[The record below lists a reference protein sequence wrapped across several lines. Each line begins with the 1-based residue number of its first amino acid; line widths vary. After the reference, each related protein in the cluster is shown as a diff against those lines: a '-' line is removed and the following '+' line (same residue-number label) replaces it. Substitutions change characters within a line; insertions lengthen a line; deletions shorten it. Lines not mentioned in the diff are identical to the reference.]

1 MDCIHIRELE
11 VFANH
16 GVYEEENRLGQLFI
30 ISADLKTDTWKAG
43 ISDDLKFSVDYGSV
57 CHLIEKEMKTRTF
70 HLIEAVAQHLAS
82 AILKNFPLV
91 EAVTLT
97 VDKPWASIGL
107 HVKTAGVTVTRSRHH
122 AWIAIGSNQGN
133 SGEIILGA
141 LKHLEAIEDIHIVQ
155 VSDMIT
161 TKPYGVTD
169 QPDFINGCF
178 EIETTKGPEELLD
191 TLLYVEKLFG
201 RERKVHWGPRTLDLD
216 IVFYDHDVIS
226 TPRLSVPHP
235 DMANRTF
242 VLGPLT
248 QIAGWYM
255 HPLLNQ
261 TVEQLYKK
269 LTMGE

>member
-30 ISADLKTDTWKAG
+30 ISADLTTDTWKAG

-97 VDKPWASIGL
+97 VDKPWAPIGL

-191 TLLYVEKLFG
+191 T
-201 RERKVHWGPRTLDLD
+201 
-216 IVFYDHDVIS
+216 
-226 TPRLSVPHP
+226 
-235 DMANRTF
+235 
-242 VLGPLT
+242 
-248 QIAGWYM
+248 
-255 HPLLNQ
+255 
-261 TVEQLYKK
+261 
-269 LTMGE
+269 